1 MIYIGR
7 MNRMKVV
14 KHVDFG
20 VYLDGQDEGEI
31 LLPRKDVPHDTQVG
45 DRLHVFIYRDS
56 DDRLIATTK
65 RPLVQVGEAAY
76 LKVKQQN
83 NVGTFMD
90 WGLPKDLLVPFN
102 EQAWPMNE
110 GRNVVIYCYLDENTN
125 RIAGTTKFHRHL
137 SEDGRN
143 VFQEGDAVKGMV
155 AAQTELGYKIILNNT
170 HIGLLYK
177 NEVFK
182 PMRFGHEL
190 IVFIKQIR
198 DDGRI
203 DLSIAA
209 SNQDVRDELE
219 EKIMAYLKA
228 HDGVSHITDKSPPN
242 VIYDTFNASKA
253 NFKRALG
260 RLYKKRL
267 VSLDKT
273 QVRLLSKTSD

>member
-137 SEDGRN
+137 SEDGLN

-190 IVFIKQIR
+190 KVFIKQIR
-198 DDGRI
+198 EDGRI

-228 HDGVSHITDKSPPN
+228 HDGVSRITDKSPPN

-267 VSLDKT
+267 VSLNKT

>member
-7 MNRMKVV
+7 MNRIKVV

-102 EQAWPMNE
+102 EQAWPMSE

-190 IVFIKQIR
+190 KVFIKQIR

-267 VSLDKT
+267 VSLDET

>member
-190 IVFIKQIR
+190 KVFIKQIR
-198 DDGRI
+198 EDGRI

-228 HDGVSHITDKSPPN
+228 HDGVSRITDKSPPN

>member
-31 LLPRKDVPHDTQVG
+31 LLPRKDVPHDTEVG

-143 VFQEGDAVKGMV
+143 VFQEGDAAKGMV

-190 IVFIKQIR
+190 KVFIKQIR
-198 DDGRI
+198 EDGRI

-228 HDGVSHITDKSPPN
+228 YDGVSHITDKSPPN

>member
-190 IVFIKQIR
+190 KVFIKQIR
-198 DDGRI
+198 EDGRI

-219 EKIMAYLKA
+219 DKIMAYLKA
-228 HDGVSHITDKSPPN
+228 HDGVSRITDKSPPN

>member
-31 LLPRKDVPHDTQVG
+31 LLPRKDVPYDTQVG

-143 VFQEGDAVKGMV
+143 VYQEGDAVKGMV

-190 IVFIKQIR
+190 KVFIKQIR
-198 DDGRI
+198 EDGRI

-228 HDGVSHITDKSPPN
+228 HDGISRITDKSPPN
-242 VIYDTFNASKA
+242 VIYDTFYASKA

>member
-20 VYLDGQDEGEI
+20 VYLDGQGEGEI

-190 IVFIKQIR
+190 KVFIKQIR
-198 DDGRI
+198 EDGRI

-209 SNQDVRDELE
+209 SNQDIRDELE

-228 HDGVSHITDKSPPN
+228 HDGVSRITDKSPPN

>member
-31 LLPRKDVPHDTQVG
+31 LLPRKDVPHNTEVG

-143 VFQEGDAVKGMV
+143 VFQEGDAVRGMV

-182 PMRFGHEL
+182 AMRFGHEL
-190 IVFIKQIR
+190 KVFIKQIR
-198 DDGRI
+198 EDGRI

>member
-31 LLPRKDVPHDTQVG
+31 LLPRKDVPHDTLVG
-45 DRLHVFIYRDS
+45 DRLHVFIYCDS

-143 VFQEGDAVKGMV
+143 VYQEGDAVKGMV
-155 AAQTELGYKIILNNT
+155 AAQTELGYKVILNNT

-190 IVFIKQIR
+190 KVFIKQIR
-198 DDGRI
+198 EDGRI

-228 HDGVSHITDKSPPN
+228 HDGISRITDKSPPN
-242 VIYDTFNASKA
+242 VIYDTFYASKA

>member
-76 LKVKQQN
+76 LKVRQQN

-190 IVFIKQIR
+190 KVFIKQIR
-198 DDGRI
+198 EDGRI

>member
-110 GRNVVIYCYLDENTN
+110 GRNVVVYCYLDENTN

-190 IVFIKQIR
+190 KVFIKQIR
-198 DDGRI
+198 EDGLI

-228 HDGVSHITDKSPPN
+228 HDGISRITDKSPPN

>member
-190 IVFIKQIR
+190 KVFIKQIR
-198 DDGRI
+198 EDGRI

-228 HDGVSHITDKSPPN
+228 HDGISRITDKSPPN

>member
-31 LLPRKDVPHDTQVG
+31 LLPRKDVPHDTEVG

-155 AAQTELGYKIILNNT
+155 AAQTELGYKMILNNS

-190 IVFIKQIR
+190 KVFIKQIR

>member
-31 LLPRKDVPHDTQVG
+31 LLPRKDVPNDTQVG

-190 IVFIKQIR
+190 KVFIKQIR
-198 DDGRI
+198 EDGRI

-228 HDGVSHITDKSPPN
+228 HDGISRITDKSPPN

>member
-31 LLPRKDVPHDTQVG
+31 LLPRKDVPRDTQVG

-143 VFQEGDAVKGMV
+143 VFQEGDAVNGMV

-182 PMRFGHEL
+182 AMRFGHEL
-190 IVFIKQIR
+190 KVFIKQIR
-198 DDGRI
+198 EDGRI

>member
-143 VFQEGDAVKGMV
+143 EFQEGDAVKGMV

-190 IVFIKQIR
+190 KVFIKQIR
-198 DDGRI
+198 EDGRI

-228 HDGVSHITDKSPPN
+228 HDGISRITDKSPPN

>member
-31 LLPRKDVPHDTQVG
+31 LLPRKDVPHDTEVG

-190 IVFIKQIR
+190 KVFIKQIR

-267 VSLDKT
+267 VSLDET

>member
-190 IVFIKQIR
+190 KVFIKQIR
-198 DDGRI
+198 EDGRI

-228 HDGVSHITDKSPPN
+228 HDGISRITDKSRPN

-273 QVRLLSKTSD
+273 QVQLLGKD

>member
-31 LLPRKDVPHDTQVG
+31 LLPRKDVPHNTEVG

-143 VFQEGDAVKGMV
+143 VFQEGDAVRGMV

-190 IVFIKQIR
+190 KVFIKQIR
-198 DDGRI
+198 EDGRI

-228 HDGVSHITDKSPPN
+228 HDGVSRITDKSPPN

>member
-31 LLPRKDVPHDTQVG
+31 LLPRKDVPHDTEVG
-45 DRLHVFIYRDS
+45 DHLHVFIYRDS

-190 IVFIKQIR
+190 KVFIKQIR
-198 DDGRI
+198 EDGRI

>member
-31 LLPRKDVPHDTQVG
+31 LLPRKDVPHDTEVG

-65 RPLVQVGEAAY
+65 RPLVQVGEVAY

-190 IVFIKQIR
+190 KVFIKQIR
-198 DDGRI
+198 EDGRI

>member
-137 SEDGRN
+137 SEDGLN

-190 IVFIKQIR
+190 KVFIKQIR
-198 DDGRI
+198 EDGRI

-228 HDGVSHITDKSPPN
+228 HDGVSRITDKSPPN

>member
-31 LLPRKDVPHDTQVG
+31 LLPRKDVPHDTEVG

-190 IVFIKQIR
+190 KVFIKQIR
-198 DDGRI
+198 EDGRI

-219 EKIMAYLKA
+219 EKFMAYLKA

>member
-31 LLPRKDVPHDTQVG
+31 LLPRKDVPHNTEVG

-190 IVFIKQIR
+190 KVFIKQIR
-198 DDGRI
+198 EDGRI

-228 HDGVSHITDKSPPN
+228 HDGVSRITDKSPPN

>member
-1 MIYIGR
+1 
-7 MNRMKVV
+7 
-14 KHVDFG
+14 
-20 VYLDGQDEGEI
+20 
-31 LLPRKDVPHDTQVG
+31 
-45 DRLHVFIYRDS
+45 
-56 DDRLIATTK
+56 
-65 RPLVQVGEAAY
+65 
-76 LKVKQQN
+76 
-83 NVGTFMD
+83 
-90 WGLPKDLLVPFN
+90 
-102 EQAWPMNE
+102 
-110 GRNVVIYCYLDENTN
+110 VIYCYLDENTN
-125 RIAGTTKFHRHL
+125 RIVGTTKFHRHL

-190 IVFIKQIR
+190 KVFIKQIR

>member
-190 IVFIKQIR
+190 KVFVKQIR
-198 DDGRI
+198 EDGRI

-228 HDGVSHITDKSPPN
+228 HDGISRITDKSPPN

>member
-137 SEDGRN
+137 SEDGRD
-143 VFQEGDAVKGMV
+143 VFEEGDAVKGMV

-190 IVFIKQIR
+190 KVFIKQIR
-198 DDGRI
+198 EDGRI

-228 HDGVSHITDKSPPN
+228 HDGISRITDKSPPN

>member
-31 LLPRKDVPHDTQVG
+31 LLPRKDVPHNTEVG

-190 IVFIKQIR
+190 KVFIKQIR

>member
-90 WGLPKDLLVPFN
+90 WGSPKDLLVPFN

-190 IVFIKQIR
+190 KVFIKQIR
-198 DDGRI
+198 EDGRI

-228 HDGVSHITDKSPPN
+228 HDGVSRITDKSPPN

>member
-31 LLPRKDVPHDTQVG
+31 LLPRKDVPHDTEVG

-190 IVFIKQIR
+190 KVFIKQIR

-273 QVRLLSKTSD
+273 QVQLLSKTSD

>member
-7 MNRMKVV
+7 MNRIKVV

-102 EQAWPMNE
+102 EQAWPMSE

-170 HIGLLYK
+170 HIGLMYK

-190 IVFIKQIR
+190 KVFIKQIR
-198 DDGRI
+198 EDGRI

>member
-31 LLPRKDVPHDTQVG
+31 LLPRKDVPHDTEVG

-190 IVFIKQIR
+190 KVFIKQIR
-198 DDGRI
+198 EDGRI

>member
-31 LLPRKDVPHDTQVG
+31 LLPRKDVPHDTEVG

-137 SEDGRN
+137 SEDGQN
-143 VFQEGDAVKGMV
+143 VFQEGDAVNGMV

-190 IVFIKQIR
+190 KVFIKQIR
-198 DDGRI
+198 EDGRI

>member
-190 IVFIKQIR
+190 KVFIKQIR
-198 DDGRI
+198 EDGRI

>member
-7 MNRMKVV
+7 MNRIKVV

-102 EQAWPMNE
+102 EQAWPMSE

-190 IVFIKQIR
+190 KVFIKQIR
-198 DDGRI
+198 EDGRI

>member
-110 GRNVVIYCYLDENTN
+110 GRNVVVYCYLDENTN

-190 IVFIKQIR
+190 KVFIKQIR
-198 DDGRI
+198 EDGRI

-228 HDGVSHITDKSPPN
+228 HDGISRITDKSPPN

>member
-1 MIYIGR
+1 

-31 LLPRKDVPHDTQVG
+31 LLPRKDVPHNTEVG

-190 IVFIKQIR
+190 KVFIKQIR
-198 DDGRI
+198 EDGRI

>member
-125 RIAGTTKFHRHL
+125 RIAGTTKYHRHL
-137 SEDGRN
+137 SEDGHN
-143 VFQEGDAVKGMV
+143 EFQEGDAVKGMV

-190 IVFIKQIR
+190 KVFIKQIR
-198 DDGRI
+198 EDGRI

-228 HDGVSHITDKSPPN
+228 HDGVSRITDKSPPN

>member
-31 LLPRKDVPHDTQVG
+31 LLPRKDVPHDTLVG

-190 IVFIKQIR
+190 KVFIKQIR
-198 DDGRI
+198 EDGRI

-228 HDGVSHITDKSPPN
+228 HEGVSHITDKSPPK